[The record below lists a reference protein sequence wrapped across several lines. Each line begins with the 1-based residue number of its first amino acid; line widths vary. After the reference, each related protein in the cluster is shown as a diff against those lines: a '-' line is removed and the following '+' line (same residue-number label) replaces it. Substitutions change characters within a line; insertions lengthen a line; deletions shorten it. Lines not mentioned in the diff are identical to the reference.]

1 MGSSRRAPQKIKIAF
16 DDEGIEIPFPQIVM
30 HRPKGVEEKAIK
42 MKQTKLKNS
51 NRIP

>member
-1 MGSSRRAPQKIKIAF
+1 MGSSRRAPQKIKIDF
-16 DDEGIEIPFPQIVM
+16 DEGIEIPFPQIVM

-42 MKQTKLKNS
+42 MKQTKLKN